1 MPEVSP
7 ARERRGPMTPG
18 ALGDTVMTRSP
29 RGDTP
34 LQPPQVYGVDRRA
47 GPAGRVTPAGP
58 GSRFRIPVRSPAA
71 RG

>member
-34 LQPPQVYGVDRRA
+34 LQPPQVYGGRSARRSRRPGYA
-47 GPAGRVTPAGP
+47 GGTGVTVPYPRPLPGGP
-58 GSRFRIPVRSPAA
+58 W
-71 RG
+71 